1 MEAVQEP
8 NSHRNSNIQSHG
20 GIDAVRERGLVCE
33 PEIELEEGM
42 FDDEMHPDV
51 QDFLCKEKLHRVEL
65 ATDSQP
71 SIKLAGR
78 FTFGSKAWCSI
89 GTSVVCLYERL

>member
-8 NSHRNSNIQSHG
+8 NGHRNSNIQSHG

-51 QDFLCKEKLHRVEL
+51 QDFLCK
-65 ATDSQP
+65 
-71 SIKLAGR
+71 
-78 FTFGSKAWCSI
+78 
-89 GTSVVCLYERL
+89 